1 MKRQRKTTTRKRKTS
16 KLGRYKSSL
25 EKTTADLLSEAG
37 IKFAYEEDEFVI
49 QDSFKYEG
57 KYFKMTPKG
66 KVLRDRSNSVVLPIK
81 YTPDFCAPDLSW
93 VIEVKGYLPSHHD
106 FPMRW
111 KIFMKHLLDTCT
123 GKPPAL
129 FLVKNRQQV
138 ERAIEEIKKIK

>member
-1 MKRQRKTTTRKRKTS
+1 MKRQRKTTRKRKS

-37 IKFAYEEDEFVI
+37 IKFVYEEDEFVI
-49 QDSFKYEG
+49 QEAFKYKG

-66 KVLRDRSNSVVLPIK
+66 KVLRDRSNAVVLPIK

-93 VIEVKGYLPSHHD
+93 IIEVKGYLPSHHD

-111 KIFMKHLLDTCT
+111 KIFMKHMMETCE

-138 ERAIEEIKKIK
+138 DQAIEEIKKIK

>member
-1 MKRQRKTTTRKRKTS
+1 MRKQRRQTTRKRKS
-16 KLGRYKSSL
+16 KLGRYKSTL
-25 EKTTADLLSEAG
+25 EKTTADLLSDAG

-49 QDSFKYEG
+49 QDSFRYQG

-66 KVLRDRSNSVVLPIK
+66 KDLRDRSNAVVLPIK
-81 YTPDFCAPDLSW
+81 YTPDFCALDLSW
-93 VIEVKGYLPSHHD
+93 IIEVKGYLPSHHD

-111 KIFMKHLLDTCT
+111 KIFMNYLSNTCD

-138 ERAIEEIKKIK
+138 ERAIEEIKKLK

>member
-1 MKRQRKTTTRKRKTS
+1 MRKQRRQTTRKRKS
-16 KLGRYKSSL
+16 KLGRYKSTL
-25 EKTTADLLSEAG
+25 EKTTADLLSDAG
-37 IKFAYEEDEFVI
+37 IDITYEEDEFVI

-66 KVLRDRSNSVVLPIK
+66 KDLRDRSNAVVLPIK

-138 ERAIEEIKKIK
+138 ERAIEEIKKLK

>member
-1 MKRQRKTTTRKRKTS
+1 MKRQRKTTTRRRKS

-25 EKTTADLLSEAG
+25 EKTTADLLSDAG

-49 QDSFKYEG
+49 QDAFRYEG

-66 KVLRDRSNSVVLPIK
+66 KVLRDRSNAVVLPIK

-111 KIFMKHLLDTCT
+111 KIFMKHLMETCD

-138 ERAIEEIKKIK
+138 EKAIEEIKKLR

>member
-1 MKRQRKTTTRKRKTS
+1 MRKRKKTTTRKRKST
-16 KLGRYKSSL
+16 LGRYKSSL
-25 EKTTADLLSEAG
+25 EKTTADLLSDAG
-37 IKFAYEEDEFVI
+37 VKFTYEEEEFYVM
-49 QDSFKYEG
+49 DSFRYEG
-57 KYFKMTPKG
+57 PYFKMTPKG
-66 KVLRDRSNSVVLPIK
+66 KDLRDRSNSVVLPIK

-111 KIFMKHLLDTCT
+111 KLFMKHLLETCT

-138 ERAIEEIKKIK
+138 ERAIEEIKKLK

>member
-1 MKRQRKTTTRKRKTS
+1 VRKQKKQTTRKRKS

-25 EKTTADLLSEAG
+25 EKTTADLLSDAG
-37 IKFAYEEDEFVI
+37 IKFTYEEDEFVI
-49 QDSFKYEG
+49 QDPFRYEAP
-57 KYFKMTPKG
+57 YFKMTPKG
-66 KVLRDRSNSVVLPIK
+66 KDLRDRTNSVVLPIK

-111 KIFMKHLLDTCT
+111 KIFMKHMIETCE
-123 GKPPAL
+123 GEPPAL

-138 ERAIEEIKKIK
+138 EKAIEVIKNLE